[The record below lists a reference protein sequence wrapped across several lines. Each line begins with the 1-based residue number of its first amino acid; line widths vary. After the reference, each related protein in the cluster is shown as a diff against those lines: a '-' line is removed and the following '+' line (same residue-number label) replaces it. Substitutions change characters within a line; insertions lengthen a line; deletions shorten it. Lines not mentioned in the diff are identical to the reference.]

1 MALSLLEVE
10 LISTLAEDL
19 RVLLFP
25 PRLTPAPGTIGDTLN
40 SRRALHQEDGF
51 REEEEEERLRN
62 ARPAKERKR
71 ERGGGKGTAFS
82 TVKEKERFFFR
93 SCCRLQTMAAKCLF
107 FQHTVSLLFSTKR
120 ETYSPSGDYKPS
132 PFSRPTNRPT
142 NACTHSL
149 PLCFRARRNRER
161 ERERERLAF
170 HREKTPDQRVS
181 RFVNRSTRCNSTA

>member
-1 MALSLLEVE
+1 MEPLCFTHKGFVAPVALSLFEVE

-51 REEEEEERLRN
+51 REEEEERLRN

-82 TVKEKERFFFR
+82 TVKEKERFFFPFLLSAANNGR
-93 SCCRLQTMAAKCLF
+93 KVSIFPAHRLSVIFHEKRNVLAK
-107 FQHTVSLLFSTKR
+107 
-120 ETYSPSGDYKPS
+120 
-132 PFSRPTNRPT
+132 
-142 NACTHSL
+142 
-149 PLCFRARRNRER
+149 RR
-161 ERERERLAF
+161 L
-170 HREKTPDQRVS
+170 
-181 RFVNRSTRCNSTA
+181 